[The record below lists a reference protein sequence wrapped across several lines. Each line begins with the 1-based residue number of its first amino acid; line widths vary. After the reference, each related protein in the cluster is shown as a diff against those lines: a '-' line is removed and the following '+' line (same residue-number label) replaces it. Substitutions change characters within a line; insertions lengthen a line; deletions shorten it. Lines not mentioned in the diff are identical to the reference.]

1 MSLIRAFMLL
11 VAASLLLA
19 ACGLPSQEPV
29 ADASP
34 ISTAL
39 PVAALK
45 PTDARPADQAPT
57 QVASTGPTDAP
68 SSSSKGTVTFAFDAF
83 ATYYP
88 GIIIDVKG
96 LLKKRGY
103 DLALVPFGFNGMN
116 DVTEDQR
123 WAKLKSGEYDVL
135 ASTLDGFSRAASP
148 DVGSITAL
156 IDESA
161 GADKI
166 VGHPEITSINDLK
179 GKKIAFSKGSV
190 SEYFLYY
197 ALKLAG
203 MTPQDVT
210 LLPQES
216 TDAAVAAYIGGQA
229 DALSAW
235 EPNVLDAEAKGAKVI
250 VASDQLRAIL
260 DVLISSQSALKNRPE
275 ALQAFHDAWFEA
287 LKMMT
292 DNPSAAEQAIMDW
305 GHPDWTYVEK
315 PGDLPASLEHLAQA
329 SLGVNQ
335 LAFQS
340 PELLVSRVG
349 LAQEVWAGVGQP
361 PAQIDLSK
369 IVNATFVLSAARQS

>member
-1 MSLIRAFMLL
+1 M
-11 VAASLLLA
+11 
-19 ACGLPSQEPV
+19 Q
-29 ADASP
+29 
-34 ISTAL
+34 
-39 PVAALK
+39 
-45 PTDARPADQAPT
+45 ARPSRPSRSRRSSRPPPPDPSPDSCQLRLPAP
-57 QVASTGPTDAP
+57 P
-68 SSSSKGTVTFAFDAF
+68 SKGTVTFAFDAF

-135 ASTLDGFSRAASP
+135 ASTLDGFSRVASP

-166 VGHPEITSINDLK
+166 VGRPEITSINDLK

-216 TDAAVAAYIGGQA
+216 TEDAVYSLYRRPGRRAFGLGAECARCRGQGCQSDRRIG
-229 DALSAW
+229 
-235 EPNVLDAEAKGAKVI
+235 
-250 VASDQLRAIL
+250 
-260 DVLISSQSALKNRPE
+260 
-275 ALQAFHDAWFEA
+275 
-287 LKMMT
+287 
-292 DNPSAAEQAIMDW
+292 
-305 GHPDWTYVEK
+305 
-315 PGDLPASLEHLAQA
+315 
-329 SLGVNQ
+329 
-335 LAFQS
+335 
-340 PELLVSRVG
+340 
-349 LAQEVWAGVGQP
+349 
-361 PAQIDLSK
+361 
-369 IVNATFVLSAARQS
+369 